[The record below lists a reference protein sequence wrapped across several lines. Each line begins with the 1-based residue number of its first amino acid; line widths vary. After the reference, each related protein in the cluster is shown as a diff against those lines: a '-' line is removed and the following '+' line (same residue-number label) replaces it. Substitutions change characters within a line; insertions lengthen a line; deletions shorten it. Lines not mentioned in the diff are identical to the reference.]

1 MLILAFAKQNLM
13 ALSGK
18 LISCFILVYLSSS
31 EAAIKFASLKIA
43 ADVSA

>member
-1 MLILAFAKQNLM
+1 MAFR
-13 ALSGK
+13 GK

-31 EAAIKFASLKIA
+31 EAAIKFVPLKIA